1 MIKQSI
7 VGLLLLPLAVQA
19 QEWPQF
25 RGPEGQG
32 LSKVTSA
39 PVKWSD
45 SSPNVKWKVAIDGL
59 GWSSPVVQENHV
71 WLTTATEGG
80 KSLRAVCVDAAAGKI
95 LHNVE
100 VFHVDSP
107 GPKHGKNSFASPT
120 PVLDKDRVYV
130 HFGPNGTACL
140 ATDGKVLWKQQSLK
154 YNPVHG
160 AGSSPVLVGEALMFT
175 CDGVE
180 SPYLIALDRKT
191 GNPRWKAAREPNP
204 DQKKF
209 SFCTPLP
216 IEVGKTI
223 QVVSP
228 FAGGVTSY
236 DPATGRPIWYV
247 RYANGYSV
255 VPRPVYGHG
264 MIYLSTGFDT
274 PAILAIRVDGKGD
287 VTESHVA
294 WKLDKGAPRNSSPL
308 LVGDELYIVSDQ
320 GVASCIEAKTGKV
333 HWQERIGGNFS
344 ASPTFAAGNLYFVS
358 EEGVTTVV
366 KPGTTF
372 TQVAKNE
379 LKAKTFASPAPIE
392 GAMFFRTEKE
402 LLRIEAESK

>member
-1 MIKQSI
+1 MIQRSMI
-7 VGLLLLPLAVQA
+7 CLLLLPLVVQA
-19 QEWPQF
+19 QDWPQF

-32 LSKVTSA
+32 LSKVTAA

-45 SSPNVKWKVAIDGL
+45 SSPNVKWKVAIDGK
-59 GWSSPVVQENHV
+59 GWSSPVILDKHL
-71 WLTTATEGG
+71 WMTTATDGG
-80 KSLRAVCVDAAAGKI
+80 KSLRAVCVDAEAGKI

-100 VFHVDSP
+100 VFKLDSP
-107 GPKHGKNSFASPT
+107 GPIHQKNSHASPT

-130 HFGPNGTACL
+130 HFGTTGTACL
-140 ATDGKVLWKQQSLK
+140 SAEGKILWKQTLK
-154 YNPVHG
+154 YVPVHG
-160 AGSSPVLVGEALMFT
+160 GGSSPALVGENLILS
-175 CDGVE
+175 CDGAE
-180 SPYLIALDRKT
+180 SPFLISLDRKT
-191 GNPRWKAAREPNP
+191 GQQRWRAAREPNP
-204 DQKKF
+204 DPKKF

-247 RYANGYSV
+247 RYVNGYSV

-264 MIYLSTGFDT
+264 MVFMSTGFDT
-274 PAILAIRVDGKGD
+274 PTILAIKADGKGD
-287 VTESHVA
+287 VTETHVA

-320 GVASCIEAKTGKV
+320 GIATCIEAKTGKV

-344 ASPTFAAGNLYFVS
+344 ASPVFVAGNLYFLS

-372 TQVAKNE
+372 TSVAKNE

-402 LLRIEAESK
+402 LLRIEAEAK

>member
-1 MIKQSI
+1 MIQRSMI
-7 VGLLLLPLAVQA
+7 CLLLLPLVVQA
-19 QEWPQF
+19 QDWPQF

-32 LSKVTSA
+32 LSKVTAA
-39 PVKWSD
+39 PIKWSD
-45 SSPNVKWKVAIDGL
+45 SSPNVKWKVAIDGK
-59 GWSSPVVQENHV
+59 GWSSPVILDKHL
-71 WLTTATEGG
+71 WMTTATDGG
-80 KSLRAVCVDAAAGKI
+80 KSLRAVCVDAEAGKI

-100 VFHVDSP
+100 VFKLDSP
-107 GPKHGKNSFASPT
+107 GPIHQKNSHASPT

-130 HFGPNGTACL
+130 HFGTTGTACL
-140 ATDGKVLWKQQSLK
+140 SAEGKILWKQTLK
-154 YNPVHG
+154 YVPVHG
-160 AGSSPVLVGEALMFT
+160 GGSSPALVGENLILS
-175 CDGVE
+175 CDGAE
-180 SPYLIALDRKT
+180 SPFLISLDRKT
-191 GNPRWKAAREPNP
+191 GQQRWRAAREPNP
-204 DQKKF
+204 DPKKF

-247 RYANGYSV
+247 RYVNGYSV

-264 MIYLSTGFDT
+264 MVFMSTGFDT
-274 PAILAIRVDGKGD
+274 PTILAIKADGKGD
-287 VTESHVA
+287 VTETHVA

-320 GVASCIEAKTGKV
+320 GIATCIEAKTGKV

-344 ASPTFAAGNLYFVS
+344 ASPVFVAGNLYFLS

-372 TQVAKNE
+372 TSVAKNE

-402 LLRIEAESK
+402 LLRIEAEAK

>member
-1 MIKQSI
+1 MIKRSL
-7 VGLLLLPLAVQA
+7 VWLLLPLIVEA
-19 QEWPQF
+19 QDWPQF

-32 LSKVTSA
+32 LSTVTAA
-39 PVKWSD
+39 PVKWSE
-45 SSPNVKWKVAIDGL
+45 SSPNIKWKVTLDGQ
-59 GWSSPVVQENHV
+59 GWSSPVVEGAQV

-80 KSLRAVCVDAAAGKI
+80 KSLRAICVDSAAGKI

-100 VFHVDSP
+100 VFHVESP

-140 ATDGKVLWKQQSLK
+140 ATDGKILWKQQSLK

-160 AGSSPVLVGEALMFT
+160 AGSSPVLVGEALLFT
-175 CDGVE
+175 CDGLE

-191 GNPRWKAAREPNP
+191 GNPRWKAPREANP

-209 SFCTPLP
+209 SFCTPLA
-216 IEVGKTI
+216 IEVGKTL

-247 RYANGYSV
+247 RYVNGYSV

-264 MIYLSTGFDT
+264 MVFLSTGFDT
-274 PAILAIRVDGKGD
+274 PSMLAIKADGKGD
-287 VTESHVA
+287 VTETHVA
-294 WKLDKGAPRNSSPL
+294 WKLDKGAPRNASPL
-308 LVGDELYIVSDQ
+308 LVGDDLYIVSDQ
-320 GVASCIEAKTGKV
+320 GVATCIEAKTGKV
-333 HWQERIGGNFS
+333 RWQERIGGNFS
-344 ASPTFAAGNLYFVS
+344 ASPTFVAGNIYFVS

-366 KPGTTF
+366 KPGTAF

-379 LKAKTFASPAPIE
+379 LKAKTFASPAPIQ

-402 LLRIEAESK
+402 LLRIEAETK

>member
-1 MIKQSI
+1 MIKTAI
-7 VGLLLLPLAVQA
+7 VCLLLQVSVHA
-19 QEWPQF
+19 QDWPQF

-32 LSKVTSA
+32 LSKVASA

-59 GWSSPVVQENHV
+59 GWSSPVVQDNRV
-71 WLTTATEGG
+71 WMTTATEGG
-80 KSLRAVCVDAAAGKI
+80 KSLRAICVDAAAGKI

-100 VFHVDSP
+100 VFRLESP

-160 AGSSPVLVGEALMFT
+160 AGSSPVLVGEALLFT

-236 DPATGRPIWYV
+236 DPATGRPIWHV
-247 RYANGYSV
+247 RYVNGYSV

-274 PAILAIRVDGKGD
+274 PTMLAIKVDGKGD
-287 VTESHVA
+287 VTETHVA

-308 LVGDELYIVSDQ
+308 LVGEELYIVSDQ
-320 GVASCIEAKTGKV
+320 GVATCIEAKTGKV

-344 ASPTFAAGNLYFVS
+344 ASPVFVAGNLYFLS

-402 LLRIEAESK
+402 LLRIEAETK